1 MNKVLQAI
9 VSLISD
15 EEKSIWTY
23 KTKAEEEDSEVN
35 YSYGPQ
41 KCTSQ

>member
-9 VSLISD
+9 VGLISE
-15 EEKSIWTY
+15 EEKSTWMY

-35 YSYGPQ
+35 YSYSP
-41 KCTSQ
+41 